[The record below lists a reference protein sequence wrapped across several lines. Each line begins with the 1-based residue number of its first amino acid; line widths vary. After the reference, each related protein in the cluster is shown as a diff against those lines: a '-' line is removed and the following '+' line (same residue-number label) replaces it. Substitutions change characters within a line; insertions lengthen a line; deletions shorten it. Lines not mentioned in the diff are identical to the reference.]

1 MSTTL
6 VDPAKMIRLGAP
18 RLIHSGR
25 ELAAYTKALFDLTA
39 KPVTTASE
47 DDAIALLTLLI
58 DQYES
63 RYHAVP
69 DSEPADVLRFLLDQ
83 NGLTQR
89 DIVNELGSETTVS
102 LVLSGRR
109 QLTRDHILRLS
120 RRFHVAPSVFF
131 PGI

>member
-6 VDPAKMIRLGAP
+6 ANPAKMISLGAP
-18 RLIHSGR
+18 HLIHSEK

-39 KPVTTASE
+39 KSAPTAN
-47 DDAIALLTLLI
+47 DDEAIALLTLLI

-63 RYHAVP
+63 QHHAVP
-69 DSEPADVLRFLLDQ
+69 DAEPADVLRFLLDQ

-89 DIVNELGSETTVS
+89 DIANELGSETTVS
-102 LVLSGRR
+102 LILSGRR
-109 QLTRDHILRLS
+109 HLTREHIQRLS

-131 PGI
+131 SRI